1 LEHLIEVKK
10 LSRDYKIAK
19 RDGGFLKFLF
29 SRKYEIIHAVNNID
43 FSIQKGELVGFV
55 GPNGAGKSTTIKMLA
70 GILAPTKGDAIVMG
84 NDPFKK
90 RKNNAFHIGVVFG
103 QRSQLWWDLPI
114 GDTFKLL
121 KKIYKVEDDVYE
133 NNLGLFKEYLD
144 LEGIW
149 NQPVRQLSLGQR
161 MRAEI
166 AAAILH
172 NPELLFLDEPTIGL
186 DIVAKRQ
193 IREFILKL
201 NRDYQTT
208 VILTSHD
215 MKDIEEICNRII
227 LIDKGV
233 IVVDCPV
240 DELKN
245 TYNKTAVVKV
255 NLNNPVEEFNIAGA
269 KGTPEA
275 EGIKWSFE
283 VDKTITTTGQL
294 VFEVSKIAEI
304 SDIEI
309 KEQAVEDIIHDIYKN
324 GIHLIDDCLSL

>member
-1 LEHLIEVKK
+1 MENLIHLEK
-10 LSRDYKIAK
+10 LSREYKIAK
-19 RDGGFLKFLF
+19 REGGFLKFMF
-29 SRKYEIIHAVNNID
+29 SRQFETIPAVNGIS
-43 FSIQKGELVGFV
+43 FSIGKGEMVGFV
-55 GPNGAGKSTTIKMLA
+55 GPNGAGKSTTIKMLS
-70 GILAPTKGDAIVMG
+70 GILAPSSGQVTVMN

-90 RKNNAFHIGVVFG
+90 RKQNAFHIGVVFG

-114 GDTFKLL
+114 GDTFLLL
-121 KKIYKVEDDVYE
+121 KKIYKTSDEIYHR
-133 NNLGLFKEYLD
+133 NLNLFKEYLD
-144 LEGIW
+144 LDSIW

-215 MKDIEEICNRII
+215 MKDIEEICERII

-233 IVVDCPV
+233 VVIDCPM
-240 DELKN
+240 DELKKR
-245 TYNKTAVVKV
+245 YNKTAVM
-255 NLNNPVEEFNIAGA
+255 NLTFNQPVTSLKFAGA
-269 KGTPEA
+269 TGTPELD
-275 EGIKWSFE
+275 GLKWSFI
-283 VDKTITTTGQL
+283 VDKNKTTTGRL
-294 VFEVSKIAEI
+294 VSEISHIAEI
-304 SDIEI
+304 ADMEI
-309 KEQAVEDIIHDIYKN
+309 KEQAVEDIIHDIYLA
-324 GIHLIDDCLSL
+324 GL

>member
-1 LEHLIEVKK
+1 LEHLIQVNK

-29 SRKYEIIHAVNNID
+29 SREYETIHAVNRID
-43 FSIQKGELVGFV
+43 FSIQKSELIGFV

-70 GILAPTKGDAIVMG
+70 GILSPTSGEVTVMG

-90 RKNNAFHIGVVFG
+90 RKNNAYHIGVVFG

-121 KKIYKVEDDVYE
+121 KKIYKVQDEIFE
-133 NNLGLFKEYLD
+133 KNLGLFKEYLD
-144 LEGIW
+144 LESIW

-227 LIDKGV
+227 LIDKGI
-233 IVVDCPV
+233 IVVNCPIE
-240 DELKN
+240 ELKSS
-245 TYNKTAVVKV
+245 YNKAAIVKV
-255 NLNNPVEEFNIAGA
+255 NLNKPIMAFDIKGA
-269 KGTPEA
+269 KGISEA
-275 EGIKWSFE
+275 DGLKWSFE
-283 VDKTITTTGQL
+283 VDKTVITTGQL
-294 VFEVSKIAEI
+294 VFEISKIAEI
-304 SDIEI
+304 SEIEI
-309 KEQAVEDIIHDIYKN
+309 KEQAVEDIIHDIMA
-324 GIHLIDDCLSL
+324 H

>member
-1 LEHLIEVKK
+1 M
-10 LSRDYKIAK
+10 
-19 RDGGFLKFLF
+19 KFLF
-29 SRKYEIIHAVNNID
+29 SRKYETIHAVDSIN
-43 FSIQKGELVGFV
+43 FSIHKGELVGFV
-55 GPNGAGKSTTIKMLA
+55 GPNGAGKSTAIKMMS
-70 GILAPTKGDAIVMG
+70 GILAPTSGSVTVME

-90 RKNNAFHIGVVFG
+90 RKQNAYHIGVVFG

-121 KKIYKVEDDVYE
+121 KKIYRVSDEIYSR
-133 NNLGLFKEYLD
+133 NLSLFKEYLD
-144 LEGIW
+144 LESIW

-201 NRDYQTT
+201 NKDYQTT

-215 MKDIEEICNRII
+215 MKDIEEICGRII
-227 LIDKGV
+227 LIDKGTIV
-233 IVVDCPV
+233 IDCPMT
-240 DELKN
+240 ELKN
-245 TYNKTAVVKV
+245 SYNKTAIVKV
-255 NLNNPVEEFNIAGA
+255 NLNKPVSDFDIAGA
-269 KGTPEA
+269 QGTSELD
-275 EGIKWSFE
+275 GLKWTFG
-283 VDKTITTTGQL
+283 VDKSVTTTGHL
-294 VFEVSKIAEI
+294 VFEISKVSEI

-309 KEQAVEDIIHDIYKN
+309 KEQAIEDIIHDIYQN
-324 GIHLIDDCLSL
+324 GG

>member
-1 LEHLIEVKK
+1 LEHLIQVKN

-19 RDGGFLKFLF
+19 RDGGFLKFMF
-29 SRKYEIIHAVNNID
+29 SRKYKIIQAVKNID

-70 GILAPTKGDAIVMG
+70 GILAPNSGEVFVMS

-90 RKNNAFHIGVVFG
+90 RKQNAYHIGVVFG

-121 KKIYKVEDDVYE
+121 KKLYKVQDDIYE
-133 NNLGLFKEYLD
+133 KNLDLFKEYLD
-144 LEGIW
+144 LESIW

-172 NPELLFLDEPTIGL
+172 NPAILFLDEPTIGL

-201 NRDYQTT
+201 NRDYNTT

-227 LIDKGV
+227 LIDEGI

-245 TYNKTAVVKV
+245 KYNKTAVVKV
-255 NLNNPVEEFNIAGA
+255 NFNNPVLEFDIAGA
-269 KGTPEA
+269 TGTPEA
-275 EGIKWSFE
+275 DGLKWNFE
-283 VDKTITTTGQL
+283 VNKNIITTGQL
-294 VFEVSKIAEI
+294 VFEISKIAEI
-304 SDIEI
+304 SEIEI

-324 GIHLIDDCLSL
+324 GV

>member
-1 LEHLIEVKK
+1 VEHLIQVKE
-10 LSRDYKIAK
+10 LSRDYKVAK
-19 RDGGFLKFLF
+19 RDGGFLKFMF
-29 SRKYEIIHAVNNID
+29 SRRFEIIHAVNSID
-43 FSIQKGELVGFV
+43 FSIRKGELVGFV

-70 GILAPTKGDAIVMG
+70 GILAPTSGEAIVMG

-90 RKNNAFHIGVVFG
+90 RKQNAYHIGVVFG

-121 KKIYKVEDDVYE
+121 KKIYKVQDDIYE
-133 NNLGLFKEYLD
+133 KNLGLFKEYLD
-144 LEGIW
+144 LESIW

-201 NRDYQTT
+201 SRDYQTT

-233 IVVDCPV
+233 IVIDCPV
-240 DELKN
+240 AELKN
-245 TYNKTAVVKV
+245 NYNKAAIVKV
-255 NLNNPVEEFNIAGA
+255 NLDKPVAAFDIAGA

-275 EGIKWSFE
+275 DGLKWSFE
-283 VDKTITTTGQL
+283 VDKTITTTGHL
-294 VFEVSKIAEI
+294 VFEISKVAEI

-324 GIHLIDDCLSL
+324 GV

>member
-1 LEHLIEVKK
+1 LVQLIQVKG
-10 LSRDYKIAK
+10 LSRDYKVAK
-19 RDGGFLKFLF
+19 RDGGILKFMF
-29 SRKYEIIHAVNNID
+29 SRRYETIHAVNSID
-43 FSIQKGELVGFV
+43 FLIQKGELVGFV
-55 GPNGAGKSTTIKMLA
+55 GPNGAGKSTTIKMLS
-70 GILAPTKGDAIVMG
+70 GILAPTSGEAIVMK

-90 RKNNAFHIGVVFG
+90 RKQNAYHIGVVFG

-121 KKIYKVEDDVYE
+121 KKIYKVQDDLYE
-133 NNLGLFKEYLD
+133 KNLSLFKEYLD
-144 LEGIW
+144 LESIW

-161 MRAEI
+161 MRAET

-201 NRDYQTT
+201 NRDNQTT

-233 IVVDCPV
+233 IVIDCPV
-240 DELKN
+240 DELKK
-245 TYNKTAVVKV
+245 TYNKAAIVKV
-255 NLNNPVEEFNIAGA
+255 NLDKPVLSFDITGA

-275 EGIKWSFE
+275 NGLKWIFE
-283 VDKTITTTGQL
+283 VDKTVTTTGHL
-294 VFEVSKIAEI
+294 VFEISKVAEI
-304 SDIEI
+304 ADIEI
-309 KEQAVEDIIHDIYKN
+309 KEQAVEDIIHDIYTN
-324 GIHLIDDCLSL
+324 GV